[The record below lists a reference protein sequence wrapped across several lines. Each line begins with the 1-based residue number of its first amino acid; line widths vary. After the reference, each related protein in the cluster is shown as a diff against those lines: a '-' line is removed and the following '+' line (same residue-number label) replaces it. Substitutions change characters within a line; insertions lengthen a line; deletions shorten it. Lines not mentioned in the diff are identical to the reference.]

1 MPRVSTHPRRS
12 SSVNGTNRD
21 SSSSERTELRS
32 CQRQSR
38 HSSSL
43 ACGKRRFQPEESVC
57 MSREVNPWGRG
68 KMPPRGSPVKRGSF
82 STTAHHVG
90 WGDGG
95 GTGGGGGGGGIP
107 TGTGGSGP
115 CVGGGNVLHVVV
127 ADGGA
132 FGGTQWSGPYTTPA
146 DAGAWTAFLD
156 PTQRAPSVRY
166 SDPSNQWDTIFSVL
180 DTDAGVLV
188 PGTYNPAAD
197 YFEAWATH
205 LPGLSISDTDGGGY
219 PCSGDNQGGP
229 IGQFI
234 IDEFSVGADGGVGT
248 ITASFLKYCNGV
260 QADWVYGCVH
270 YVSP

>member
-1 MPRVSTHPRRS
+1 
-12 SSVNGTNRD
+12 
-21 SSSSERTELRS
+21 
-32 CQRQSR
+32 
-38 HSSSL
+38 
-43 ACGKRRFQPEESVC
+43 
-57 MSREVNPWGRG
+57 
-68 KMPPRGSPVKRGSF
+68 MPPRGSPVKRGSF
-82 STTAHHVG
+82 YTTAHHVG

-115 CVGGGNVLHVVV
+115 CIGGGNVLHVVV